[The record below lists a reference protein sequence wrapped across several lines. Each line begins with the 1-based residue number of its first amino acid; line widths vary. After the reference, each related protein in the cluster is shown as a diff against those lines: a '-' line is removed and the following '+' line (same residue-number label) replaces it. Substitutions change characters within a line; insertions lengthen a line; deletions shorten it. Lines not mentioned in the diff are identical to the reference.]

1 MGEPFLRASASG
13 VRLVVRVTPNAGVD
27 RIEGVETRDDG
38 QAVLRVRVRAVP
50 DRGKANAA
58 VAALLADALR
68 LPKSAI
74 TLLSGETSRLKTLEI
89 AGDAAALTARIA
101 TLVAPAD

>member
-1 MGEPFLRASASG
+1 MGEPFLRPSASG

-89 AGDAAALTARIA
+89 AGDAAALSARIA

>member
-27 RIEGVETRDDG
+27 RIEGVETRVDG